1 MNKKCGTCEYFLN
14 DTYTNPD
21 LCGICAMNANEY
33 DDGGL
38 LVGADYDACEEYE
51 ERKELRIKNNN
62 GLLPCPFCGG
72 EVNLTHDYSSESGD
86 WYIID
91 CLNEKCLMFYSRGAW
106 DNINVTTGW
115 RKTEAEVIEAWN
127 TRI

>member
-1 MNKKCGTCEYFLN
+1 MSKKCGTCEYFLN

-33 DDGGL
+33 DYCGL
-38 LVGADYDACEEYE
+38 LVGADYDDCEEYE
-51 ERKELRIKNNN
+51 ERKSKLTKNEN

-72 EVNLTHDYSSESGD
+72 EAKLHYDYSSESGD
-86 WYIID
+86 WWIVD
-91 CLNEKCLMFYSRGAW
+91 CLNDDCPMLSQRGAW
-106 DNINVTTGW
+106 DTVNVTTGW